1 MKRAIPR
8 VLFDVLISMVCVATA
23 PILAHAQGYPNK
35 TIRYVVPFPPGGIT
49 DMMARTL
56 GQKISESWKQS
67 VVVDNRAGGNALIG
81 ADMVAKATPDGYT
94 WLAMTITHTV
104 NASLFPQAPFS
115 FTKDLKAV
123 SVLGSLPLVV
133 VVHPG
138 LPVKTLADLTA
149 LGKKRSLN
157 GGSSGNGTPQHL
169 AFELYRQ
176 IAGINA
182 QHIPFK
188 GGAPSM
194 ISLIGG
200 ELDFIITGM
209 PEAITH
215 IKSGKLR
222 ALAIASSTRHPFT
235 PELPTTAELG
245 MPALNITS
253 WTGLM
258 VPSATPKDIIARINT
273 EAAAVLKQPDTAEKV
288 RAQGF
293 DIVANTP
300 EAAQSFMAAEV
311 ARWGKLIREANI
323 RAD

>member
-1 MKRAIPR
+1 MRIHRALAGAAAVFAV
-8 VLFDVLISMVCVATA
+8 VLSQGA
-23 PILAHAQGYPNK
+23 AHAQAYPAK

-49 DMMARTL
+49 DMMARTI

-104 NASLFPQAPFS
+104 NATLFPQAPFS

-133 VVHPG
+133 VVHQG
-138 LPVKTLADLTA
+138 LPVKSLAELTA
-149 LGKKRSLN
+149 LGRTRSLN

-176 IAGINA
+176 VAGINA

-222 ALAIASSTRHPFT
+222 ALAIAGGTRHPFT
-235 PELPTTAELG
+235 PGLPTTAELG
-245 MPALNITS
+245 MPTLSITS

-258 VPSATPKDIIARINT
+258 VPSATPKELIARINA
-273 EAAAVLKQPDTAEKV
+273 EVASVLKQPDTAEKV

-293 DIVANTP
+293 DIVANSP

-311 ARWGKLIREANI
+311 GRWGKLVREANI
-323 RAD
+323 KVD

>member
-1 MKRAIPR
+1 MKSTIFFGSFAAMI
-8 VLFDVLISMVCVATA
+8 FMVFGTA
-23 PILAHAQGYPNK
+23 VPGAASAQGYPSK

-49 DMMARTL
+49 DMMARTI
-56 GQKISESWKQS
+56 GQKTSDAWKQA

-81 ADMVAKATPDGYT
+81 ADLVAKSSPDGYT

-104 NASLFPQAPFS
+104 NATLFPQAPFS

-123 SVLGSLPLVV
+123 SVLGSLPMVV
-133 VVHPG
+133 VVPQG
-138 LPVKTLADLTA
+138 LPVKSLADLTA
-149 LGKKRSLN
+149 LGHKRSLN

-169 AFELYRQ
+169 ALELYRQ
-176 IAGINA
+176 LAGINA

-200 ELDFIITGM
+200 ELDFVITGL
-209 PEAITH
+209 PECLPH

-222 ALAIASSTRHPFT
+222 ALAIASSARHPFI
-235 PELPTTAELG
+235 PEVQTTAELG
-245 MPALNITS
+245 LPSLTITS

-258 VPSATPKDIIARINT
+258 VPSGTPKDIVARINA
-273 EAAAVLKQPDTAEKV
+273 EVASVLKQPDTAERV

-293 DIVANTP
+293 DIVANSA

-311 ARWGKLIREANI
+311 ARWGKLVREANI
-323 RAD
+323 KAD